1 MHRRFA
7 FLSVPARHRR
17 THTHKAVFFFLC
29 LLVMYVI
36 RSFPASIKL
45 DAARLHNEIKNMKS
59 FLGSVAY
66 NILQNL

>member
-1 MHRRFA
+1 
-7 FLSVPARHRR
+7 
-17 THTHKAVFFFLC
+17 
-29 LLVMYVI
+29 MYVI